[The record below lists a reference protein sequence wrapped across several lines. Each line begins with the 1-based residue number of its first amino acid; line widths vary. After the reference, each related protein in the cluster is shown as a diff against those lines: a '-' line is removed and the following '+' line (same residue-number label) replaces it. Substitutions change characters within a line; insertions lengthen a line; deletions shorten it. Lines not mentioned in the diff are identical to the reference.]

1 MSGERGF
8 WEEDLA
14 KLVNMACDFASRTSE
29 SLVQVS
35 FVCIRS
41 LLTLV
46 LGRVGGM
53 EAVLRY
59 ANESRSIFVC
69 SRSLLTCLYR
79 PKEALGSIK
88 VCVCVS

>member
-46 LGRVGGM
+46 LG
-53 EAVLRY
+53 L
-59 ANESRSIFVC
+59 F
-69 SRSLLTCLYR
+69 
-79 PKEALGSIK
+79 
-88 VCVCVS
+88 